1 MKKKTFFTTMLLF
14 LLFFNGAF
22 LFLAVVFWHEK
33 LDVQKEMALSEHYMI
48 LTSAARDMQA
58 LDSRGNGG
66 NYNMEELMQPYTQF
80 RQDGHRS
87 LYLYHGGQLLYSDE
101 TKRTGKDAENA
112 LAPSLKESGQR
123 EIRMVKEKKET
134 GEYGFLYVEGCF
146 PQPYEDYSL
155 IYKYSLKDIYEN
167 WREMK
172 NLLFLCGGVFSLLL
186 SLCLIALLNRLFHP
200 LQQIAETSREM
211 TSGDFNGRL
220 PEKGRDEVA
229 AMAHSFNQMAE
240 TIKTQIAELEEA
252 AAQKQRLVDNF
263 AHELRTP
270 LTAIYGYAEYL
281 QKAAVS
287 EEDKVSSAGYIMSQ
301 CRRLSNLSQQLLEL
315 SALREERGRLGKIQ
329 VDKLFYA
336 VKQTILP
343 KAESRG
349 VAVSFEAKLE
359 ELKGNRDLLESL
371 LINLIDNGIK
381 ACDSGGTVRVSAYF
395 QGRHPALA
403 VADNG
408 RGIPEKAISQ
418 IKEPFYRVDK
428 ARSRKEGG
436 AGLGLSICEQIA
448 QVHQAQLQIGSAP
461 GKGTVIRI
469 IFPEI

>member
-1 MKKKTFFTTMLLF
+1 MKKKTFFTTQFMF
-14 LLFFNGAF
+14 LLFFNGAI
-22 LFLAVVFWHEK
+22 LLLSVMLWNEK
-33 LDVQKEMALSEHYMI
+33 RDVQEEMALSEHYFI
-48 LTSAARDMQA
+48 LSSLMRDMQA
-58 LDSRGNGG
+58 ESSRSGETG
-66 NYNMEELMQPYTQF
+66 YDPAKLMEPYTQYRRDKRRALF
-80 RQDGHRS
+80 
-87 LYLYHGGQLLYSDE
+87 LYQGEKLRYSDAGDMPE
-101 TKRTGKDAENA
+101 WDMAGRGA
-112 LAPSLKESGQR
+112 SG
-123 EIRMVKEKKET
+123 E
-134 GEYGFLYVEGCF
+134 GFRRLWTEGLYLYVEGKF
-146 PQPYEDYSL
+146 PDPWEDYTL
-155 IYKYSLKDIYEN
+155 VYRYDMKAKYESWNKLKN
-167 WREMK
+167 T
-172 NLLFLCGGVFSLLL
+172 LFLGGSVCSLLL
-186 SLCLIALLNRLFHP
+186 SLCLLALLNRLFAP

-252 AAQKQRLVDNF
+252 ASQKQRLVDNF

-315 SALREERGRLGKIQ
+315 SALREEGGSLGKIQ

>member
-33 LDVQKEMALSEHYMI
+33 LDVQKEMALSEHYII

-58 LDSRGNGG
+58 LDSRENGG
-66 NYNMEELMQPYTQF
+66 SYNLEELMQPYTQF
-80 RQDGHRS
+80 RQDGHRT
-87 LYLYHGGQLLYSDE
+87 LYLYYGGQLVYSDK
-101 TKRTGKDAENA
+101 TKLTEISSESIP
-112 LAPSLKESGQR
+112 APKLKESGQR
-123 EIRMVKEKKET
+123 EVRMVKEKTEE

-146 PQPYEDYSL
+146 PRPYGDYSL
-155 IYKYSLKDIYEN
+155 IYKYSLRDVYKD

-186 SLCLIALLNRLFHP
+186 SFCLIVLLDRLFRP

-229 AMAHSFNQMAE
+229 AMAHSFNQMAA
-240 TIKTQIAELEEA
+240 TIKSQIAELEEA
-252 AAQKQRLVDNF
+252 ARQKQRLVDNF

-315 SALREERGRLGKIQ
+315 SALREEGAGLEKIE
-329 VDKLFYA
+329 VDMLFCG

-381 ACDSGGTVRVSAYF
+381 ACDSGGAIRVSAYF
-395 QGRHPALA
+395 QGRRPVLA

-448 QVHQAQLQIGSAP
+448 EVHRAQLQIDSKP
-461 GKGTVIRI
+461 GRGTVIRI